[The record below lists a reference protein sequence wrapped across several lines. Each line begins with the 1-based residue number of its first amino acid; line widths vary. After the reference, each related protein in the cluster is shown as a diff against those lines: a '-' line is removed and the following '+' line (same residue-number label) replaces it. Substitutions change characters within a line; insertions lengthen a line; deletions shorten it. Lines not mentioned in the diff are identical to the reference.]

1 MFMVK
6 PKYSPKKA
14 KKQRS
19 SDSPAQHSSMF
30 NICFPLRH
38 SGKMRLKDTVG
49 KTTDSTSR
57 KTKLRC
63 KIETTKTLEYMS
75 RRTNAESKSF
85 VSVTV
90 TRINKRASESIV
102 RSIPLIAFQAT
113 NKPKQGYESTML
125 GDRSAAARFK
135 LLPIFSICDGRRS
148 RKHSLLHLIVMA
160 TERWRL

>member
-19 SDSPAQHSSMF
+19 SDSPAQLSSMF

-49 KTTDSTSR
+49 KTADSTSR

-63 KIETTKTLEYMS
+63 KIETTKTLECMS
-75 RRTNAESKSF
+75 RKTNAESKSF

-90 TRINKRASESIV
+90 TRINK
-102 RSIPLIAFQAT
+102 
-113 NKPKQGYESTML
+113 
-125 GDRSAAARFK
+125 
-135 LLPIFSICDGRRS
+135 
-148 RKHSLLHLIVMA
+148 
-160 TERWRL
+160 